1 MKGCFWNIRGLNNPR
16 RKNSLISLIRSN
28 ALDFVGVVETKKESF
43 LPSFLDSLGGG
54 AFSSDG
60 KCCLHLELLEGYI

>member
-54 AFSSDG
+54 G
-60 KCCLHLELLEGYI
+60 GI